1 MKAAYYH
8 APIATLLRADP
19 DGILGELAA
28 AHVVA
33 AEHEEVEV
41 PSERRK
47 RQHRRAGFRTSRRG
61 LAGPD
66 CPPE

>member
-33 AEHEEVEV
+33 AEHGGRS
-41 PSERRK
+41 PERE
-47 RQHRRAGFRTSRRG
+47 AEAST
-61 LAGPD
+61 
-66 CPPE
+66 